1 MGRRV
6 IINMAG
12 RFVIGQHTYLDQM
25 RAITMTLET
34 LLSVDDDAQVRGVV
48 YVFDCSGLSLR
59 HGLVWSPTD
68 AAKLLTTGQ
77 KYWPVRHRQ
86 VKEKGR
92 GDVHSTHRY
101 ILVLTLFLFESVSF
115 IFIKPIQST

>member
-86 VKEKGR
+86 VRKKGR
-92 GDVHSTHRY
+92 AGKEHIDRY
-101 ILVLTLFLFESVSF
+101 LLNYFC
-115 IFIKPIQST
+115 